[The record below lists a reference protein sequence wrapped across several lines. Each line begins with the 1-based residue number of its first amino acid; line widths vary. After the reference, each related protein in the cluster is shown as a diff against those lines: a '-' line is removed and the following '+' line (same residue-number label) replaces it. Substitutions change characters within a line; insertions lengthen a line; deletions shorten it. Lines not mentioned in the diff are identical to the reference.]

1 MNRDIK
7 FITVVSAIY
16 GLCSGMFGV
25 LFTLYLDELNISL
38 STMGVMFSVSSL
50 LGFLVMVILGAQSD
64 VWGRKVVYSV
74 SILLTAI
81 SSFFVPFLRGVGELT
96 ISKIV
101 KDLAFRTR
109 TSIHSTLVF
118 EHVRKGYAK
127 IIARIQGIQLTLSA
141 AGLMMASTVLSYLG
155 FQGVFIAIG
164 IMLFIAFLIFQIV
177 REPAKPKAK
186 RKSIREMYRF
196 DISKQLKIL
205 CVFNFIHGIGF
216 SICHTVFIYTLFFLK
231 KFAVEPLTLSLILG
245 LHNFTFGV
253 PMILAS
259 RLFSKP
265 NPNYTKI
272 LMIGNLLAGVSFF
285 TSAFIPILIPA
296 TAIWFIHDILGAS
309 LRMPAQQTL
318 TQNYSRDEYRG
329 KDVNMASAFSSIGK
343 IFGPVIGGYLAGID
357 ISLPFLVGGSIIAA
371 TTMILIPL
379 NRMKK
384 AS

>member
-186 RKSIREMYRF
+186 RKSI
-196 DISKQLKIL
+196 
-205 CVFNFIHGIGF
+205 
-216 SICHTVFIYTLFFLK
+216 
-231 KFAVEPLTLSLILG
+231 
-245 LHNFTFGV
+245 
-253 PMILAS
+253 
-259 RLFSKP
+259 
-265 NPNYTKI
+265 
-272 LMIGNLLAGVSFF
+272 
-285 TSAFIPILIPA
+285 
-296 TAIWFIHDILGAS
+296 
-309 LRMPAQQTL
+309 
-318 TQNYSRDEYRG
+318 
-329 KDVNMASAFSSIGK
+329 
-343 IFGPVIGGYLAGID
+343 
-357 ISLPFLVGGSIIAA
+357 
-371 TTMILIPL
+371 
-379 NRMKK
+379 
-384 AS
+384 